1 MSNNYFTTT
10 AFQELYTPA
19 GFEALIGLIDEI
31 KNDTKENEKFYVKD
45 GDIVRQI
52 KYSEET
58 DSLYLG
64 EPISSPVIDNA

>member
-1 MSNNYFTTT
+1 MSNNYFTPT

-19 GFEALIGLIDEI
+19 GFDALIGLIDEI
-31 KNDTKENEKFYVKD
+31 KNDPKENERFYVKD
-45 GDIVRQI
+45 GNVVRQI

-64 EPISSPVIDNA
+64 NPITENS